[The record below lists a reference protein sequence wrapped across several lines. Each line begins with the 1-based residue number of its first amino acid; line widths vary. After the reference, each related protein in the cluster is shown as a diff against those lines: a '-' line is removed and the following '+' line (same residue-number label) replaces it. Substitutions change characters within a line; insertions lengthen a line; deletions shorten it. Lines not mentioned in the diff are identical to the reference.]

1 MTLMLQHQ
9 ILVDDRDDSKW
20 IELLPEAH
28 NERRQVLLST
38 LTCAAKCYW
47 VSMPLS
53 KLPSPSKHNQF
64 AFTIPS
70 IVQVLAYAPIMPTL
84 VLPLTPSGKC
94 KFLNVRPPFLRF
106 LFTLLRWP
114 VLDSFRRSA
123 DALRASSLDRE
134 TFPESSDLMLPHTNT
149 GFVIQVSFSFR
160 EAVLSKLIPPFIDLK
175 HWKDGPLSS
184 E

>member
-1 MTLMLQHQ
+1 M
-9 ILVDDRDDSKW
+9 IAKW

-28 NERRQVLLST
+28 NERRQVVLST

-53 KLPSPSKHNQF
+53 KPPTSNKHNQF
-64 AFTIPS
+64 ALTIPS
-70 IVQVLAYAPIMPTL
+70 IVQVLAYAPIIPIL
-84 VLPLTPSGKC
+84 VLSLTPDGKC
-94 KFLNVRPPFLRF
+94 KFLNLRPLFLRF
-106 LFTLLRWP
+106 LFTLLCRP

-123 DALRASSLDRE
+123 DALRASSLDCE
-134 TFPESSDLMLPHTNT
+134 TFPDSFNSMLPRTNT

-160 EAVLSKLIPPFIDLK
+160 EAVLSKLMPLFIVLE
-175 HWKDGPLSS
+175 HWKDGPLSF